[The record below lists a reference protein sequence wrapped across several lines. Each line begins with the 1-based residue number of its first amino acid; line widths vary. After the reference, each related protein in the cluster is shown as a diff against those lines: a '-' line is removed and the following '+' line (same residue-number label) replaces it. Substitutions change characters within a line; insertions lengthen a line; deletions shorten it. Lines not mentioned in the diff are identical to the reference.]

1 MMLPDKIDK
10 LDIKEQ
16 VLVKDVMSNPV
27 MTVEEGTSADRVA
40 QLIERHR
47 VGCLVVV
54 GEGEKPLG
62 IITERDLATRIV
74 AKDLQPSKVH
84 AEDVMTSPLI
94 TISPNETITE
104 AARRMGRLNIRRLGV
119 LPKGATK
126 LIGIITS
133 RDILKVTPELMA
145 IVLEKKKIAEDAL
158 EDISENLA
166 MTGYC
171 ERCGNW
177 SGNLKES
184 SGDFL
189 CEECV
194 D

>member
-1 MMLPDKIDK
+1 MLPDKIDK

-16 VLVKDVMSNPV
+16 VLVKDVMSKPV

-74 AKDLQPSKVH
+74 ANDLQPSKVH

-94 TISPNETITE
+94 TINPNETITE

-133 RDILKVTPELMA
+133 RDILKVMPELIE
-145 IVLEKKKIAEDAL
+145 IVLEKKKIAEATLADF
-158 EDISENLA
+158 SEHLA

-171 ERCGNW
+171 ARCGNW

-184 SGDFL
+184 NGDFL
-189 CEECV
+189 CEECIE
-194 D
+194 

>member
-133 RDILKVTPELMA
+133 RDILKVMPELIE
-145 IVLEKKKIAEDAL
+145 IVLEKKKIAEATLADF
-158 EDISENLA
+158 SEHLA

-184 SGDFL
+184 NGDFL
-189 CEECV
+189 CEECT

>member
-1 MMLPDKIDK
+1 MLPDKIDK
-10 LDIKEQ
+10 SDIKEQ
-16 VLVKDVMSNPV
+16 VLVKDVMSKPV

-47 VGCLVVV
+47 VGCLMVV

-94 TISPNETITE
+94 TINPNETITE

-133 RDILKVTPELMA
+133 RDILKVMPELIE
-145 IVLEKKKIAEDAL
+145 IVLEKKKIAEATLADF
-158 EDISENLA
+158 SEHLA

-184 SGDFL
+184 NGDFL
-189 CEECV
+189 CEECI

>member
-10 LDIKEQ
+10 SDIKEQ
-16 VLVKDVMSNPV
+16 VLVKDVMSKPV

-47 VGCLVVV
+47 VGCLMVV

-94 TISPNETITE
+94 TINPNETITE

-133 RDILKVTPELMA
+133 RDILKVMPELIE
-145 IVLEKKKIAEDAL
+145 IVLEKKKIAEATLADF
-158 EDISENLA
+158 SEHLA

-184 SGDFL
+184 NGDFL
-189 CEECV
+189 CEECI

>member
-1 MMLPDKIDK
+1 MLPDKIDK